1 MNLYLAMLIG
11 LVIGSIPSAFLIVKR
26 LQGIDIT
33 SEGSKNMGAMNSYES
48 TGSRKIGIFVLL
60 ADVAKG
66 AIAVLLISLL
76 PDVTYTDMAVGGLW
90 AVIGHNFSIFMGLKG
105 GRGLATTVGVFL
117 VLNPIPVILWLLLWL
132 TAFYVIKRHI
142 HIANAIATVATP
154 IMVFSTPDKLLDIA
168 AFMPITDHLQFK
180 ILVTAVCIVI
190 LIRHIKPLMEYVKAE
205 ENS

>member
-1 MNLYLAMLIG
+1 MNLYFAMLIG

-26 LQGIDIT
+26 LHGVDIL

-48 TGSRKIGIFVLL
+48 TGSRKIGVFVLI

-76 PDVTYTDMAVGGLW
+76 PDVSYSDMAVGGLW

-132 TAFYVIKRHI
+132 TAYYVIKRHI

-168 AFMPITDHLQFK
+168 AFMPITDHMQFK

-190 LIRHIKPLMEYVKAE
+190 LIRHIKPLMEYVKE
-205 ENS
+205 SENS